1 MRFYFELVLNM
12 RIALGVEY
20 DGSAYFGWQRQK
32 TVTSVQAVLE
42 KALSQV
48 ANEPITVQCAGRT
61 DTGVHGTGQVVHF
74 DTTAIRNDR
83 GWTLGVNTL
92 LPDDISIRWVKS
104 VSDEFHARFSATNRR
119 YRYIICNTPLRP
131 AIMASGLSHYYQPL
145 DESLM
150 AQACQHFV
158 GEHDFTSYRALHCQ
172 AHSPVREIKKL
183 SIERQGQFIIVDIQ
197 ANGFLHHMVRNI
209 VGTLIKVG
217 EGSLPTDEPVKILA
231 QKDRALAPP
240 MAKAGGL
247 YLVEVDYPG
256 EFELPRPPLGPLFIN

>member
-1 MRFYFELVLNM
+1 M

-20 DGSAYFGWQRQK
+20 NGSAYYGWQRQK
-32 TVTSVQAVLE
+32 DVISVQAVLE
-42 KALSQV
+42 KALSKI

-74 DTTAIRNDR
+74 ETTADRNDR

-92 LPDDISIRWVKS
+92 LPNDIAIRWVKH
-104 VSDEFHARFSATNRR
+104 VSDDFHARFSASNRR
-119 YRYIICNTPLRP
+119 YKYIISNGPLRP
-131 AIMASGLSHYYQPL
+131 AILAQGLSHYHQPL
-145 DESLM
+145 DEKLM
-150 AQACQHFV
+150 MIAGKHFV

-172 AHSPVREIKKL
+172 AHSPVREIKHLTIK
-183 SIERQGQFIIVDIQ
+183 RVGQFIVIDIK

-217 EGSLPTDEPVKILA
+217 EGGLA
-231 QKDRALAPP
+231 VDSPPEIMSYKDRALAPP

-247 YLVEVDYPG
+247 YLVEVDYPDI
-256 EFELPRPPLGPLFIN
+256 FQLPRPAIGPLFFT

>member
-1 MRFYFELVLNM
+1 M

-20 DGSAYFGWQRQK
+20 DGSAFYGWQRQK
-32 TVTSVQAVLE
+32 DVISVQAVLE
-42 KALSQV
+42 KALSKV

-92 LPDDISIRWVKS
+92 LPNSVSIRWVKN
-104 VSDEFHARFSATNRR
+104 VSDDFHARFSASNRR
-119 YRYIICNTPLRP
+119 YRYIISNGPLRP
-131 AIMASGLSHYYQPL
+131 AIMASGLSHYYDKL

-150 AQACQHFV
+150 SAACKHFI

-172 AHSPVREIKKL
+172 AHSPVREIKNL
-183 SIERQGQFIIVDIQ
+183 SLERQGQFIIIDIQ

-209 VGTLIKVG
+209 VGTLIKIG
-217 EGSLPTDEPVKILA
+217 EGSLSIDSPIEILA
-231 QKDRALAPP
+231 YKERALAPP

-247 YLVEVDYPG
+247 YLVEVDYPD
-256 EFELPRPPLGPLFIN
+256 EFELPRPPIGPLFLT